1 MDCRSFVQL
10 PLYVEGID
18 SSINTNIMKNPHILL
33 FHLAALE
40 NGRKSDIFTLKKERG
55 GIFSECGTKIFKE
68 KFLRYVNEVLFEM
81 VKQP

>member
-1 MDCRSFVQL
+1 MMVHPYQVDPNFNNSFMDCRSFVQL

-40 NGRKSDIFTLKKERG
+40 NGRKPYIGTIKKKLGE
-55 GIFSECGTKIFKE
+55 IFSECYIKSFK
-68 KFLRYVNEVLFEM
+68 
-81 VKQP
+81 